1 MRSIR
6 VKGVPVLLHDTQTS
20 RNLKDAVFC
29 IFKVIGFIC
38 GECLLDVRYQIL
50 KQRNNLFC

>member
-29 IFKVIGFIC
+29 IFKGFRFYIWRMPFRC
-38 GECLLDVRYQIL
+38 KISNIKAEE
-50 KQRNNLFC
+50 